1 MQLFTDVSTQAI
13 PATCQQVGLLQC
25 TDGSC
30 YPLALRCNDVL
41 DCRDGSDEANCKISL
56 RRSEESVSLL
66 FKGNGTQTN
75 EYDFTP
81 LYLRLWP
88 YWERE
93 LQLDFMWHQ
102 QYAYPDGRVQF
113 RAVVPNVIATW
124 VITAVA
130 ISRLTG
136 FGALEVAHIYEGTRQ
151 FFIKVELPPLVR
163 LGEQIGARVD
173 VFNFQ
178 SHRIEALI
186 ILHASSKYRFVNID
200 RNGVVSSYAPKLTN
214 GQHHVLVIL
223 YPNEVRRIY
232 LPFVPIVAGQ
242 VEVMIEGNVGGFSRS
257 L

>member
-1 MQLFTDVSTQAI
+1 MQIFTNVNIQAVRT
-13 PATCQQVGLLQC
+13 TCNRFGLLQC

-30 YPLALRCNDVL
+30 YLPALKCNGVL
-41 DCRDGSDEANCKISL
+41 DCRDGSDEINCNITT
-56 RRSEESVSLL
+56 RINRY
-66 FKGNGTQTN
+66 N
-75 EYDFTP
+75 FTP

-102 QYAYPDGRVQF
+102 QFSYPDGRVQF
-113 RAVVPNVIATW
+113 RTTIPNVIATW
-124 VITAVA
+124 VITAIAV
-130 ISRLTG
+130 SRLTG
-136 FGALEVAHIYEGTRQ
+136 FGVVNVPFIYEGTRQ
-151 FFIKVELPPLVR
+151 FFIKVEIPPIVR

-186 ILHASSKYRFVNID
+186 ILHASDNYRFVNLD
-200 RNGVVSSYAPKLTN
+200 QNGVVSSYAPRLTD

-232 LPFVPIVAGQ
+232 IPFVPIVPGE
-242 VEVMIEGNVGGFSRS
+242 VEVMIEGII
-257 L
+257 LYID